1 MLVSFKVKNFRAFRD
16 EMLFSMEAETSKS
29 KLQNVVDVTLSNG
42 QELKLLKAAM
52 ILGANASGKSTFIRA
67 FYNLVYFL
75 IRKPNVDEGVW
86 MYEPYLFDKKYAQ
99 MNSEFEIVFVG
110 PQNIKYE
117 YKIEFN
123 KNQIV
128 YESLISNPNGKP
140 KKLFVRESEATPS
153 EYDKVTLGK
162 KEIKVFSNQ
171 LLLSKFGSDEPDDEL
186 TAVYKYLSGYDVI
199 NNINEAHKLYSV
211 KIIGKRII
219 EDSELKTRIDTL
231 IGFAD
236 TKIKGVQ
243 IEVDHNETKRSS
255 KESINSPYIVSGL
268 HEVFD
273 NEQKTNETVPIHFS
287 EESFGTQA
295 LYHLGGR
302 ILMALEYGIVLIVD
316 ELDASL
322 HPFLTRMIVM
332 MFQSDKLNPKNAQI
346 VFTTHDMTLLDR
358 DLIRRDQVWITEK
371 NEKGA
376 SEMFSLQ
383 DFDGVRQETPFDKW
397 YLAGKFGGL
406 PTLKSI
412 DSMFDHEPSLS

>member
-1 MLVSFKVKNFRAFRD
+1 
-16 EMLFSMEAETSKS
+16 MEAETSKS
-29 KLQNVVDVTLSNG
+29 KLQNVVDVKLSNG

-52 ILGANASGKSTFIRA
+52 ILGANASGKSTLIRA
-67 FYNLVYFL
+67 FYNLVFFL
-75 IRKPNVDEGVW
+75 IRKPNVGEGVW
-86 MYEPYLFDKKYAQ
+86 MYEPYLFDKRYAQ
-99 MNSEFEIVFVG
+99 MNSEFEIVFIG
-110 PQNIKYE
+110 PQNVKYE

-123 KNQIV
+123 RSQIV
-128 YESLISNPNGKP
+128 YESLTSYPNGKP
-140 KKLFVRESEATPS
+140 KKLFVRETETDASDIHKIT
-153 EYDKVTLGK
+153 VGK

-171 LLLSKFGSDEPDDEL
+171 LLLSKFGSDEPDEEL
-186 TAVYKYLSGYDVI
+186 TAIYKYLGGYNVI
-199 NNINEAHKLYSV
+199 NNTNEAHRVHSIKL
-211 KIIGKRII
+211 IGNRLINN
-219 EDSELKTRIDTL
+219 SLLKDRIDKL

-236 TKIKGVQ
+236 TKIRGIQ
-243 IEVDHNETKRSS
+243 IEVDSEDIKRSTD
-255 KESINSPYIVSGL
+255 SPYIVSGL

-273 NEQKTNETVPIHFS
+273 NDQRTNETLPIHFS

-302 ILMALEYGIVLIVD
+302 ILLALEYGLVLIVD

-332 MFQSDKLNPKNAQI
+332 MFQSEKINPKNAQI
-346 VFTTHDMTLLDR
+346 IFTTHDMTLLDR

-371 NEKGA
+371 NERGT